1 MLSSGAICR
10 AQPTGGP
17 RGMAYWLF
25 WAIAILLCIDGSTA
39 ATDVSH
45 GRPRITKCRSPQQ
58 ETITCYWTYGEFRN
72 LSSPSLIKLQY
83 KKKIEANWT
92 DCPDTVTG
100 GENSCYFSKTYTSIW
115 VSYCTKLVSEDTE
128 FDDYCFSVDDIVEPD
143 PPVAL
148 NWTVLNISL
157 TRMRVD
163 IQLSWEPP
171 PSADVTS
178 GWISL
183 EYEVHMKEA
192 NESQWTV
199 LDKVQTKY
207 LPVYALKTGKDYF
220 ARVRCKQ
227 LSNGK
232 FGEFSEILHI
242 PLTILPEPDLPD
254 VPFLLFLTI
263 GLFGMLLVFIF
274 ILVFKKKR
282 LKMIILPPVPV
293 PKIKGIDPDLLQRGK
308 LDEVNSIL
316 ACHDHYKPQLYND
329 DPWVEFIE
337 LDLDDTDEK
346 NEGSDTDRLLGEEHR
361 KTHSCLG
368 VKDDDS
374 GRASCCEPDI
384 PETDFSNSDTCNG
397 TSDLGQTQ
405 NVRENEADL
414 LCLDEK
420 SNSGSP
426 TSVSVPNTEEGSPKP
441 EAEKTWPVAVSENQP
456 TSLPVPITL
465 SKLSIKP
472 SMDFYALVSDIT
484 PAGRL
489 LLSPGQRMK
498 NENEECNQ
506 AVIQHPA
513 NLNQDSA
520 YICESAVTAFC
531 AASKPRDT
539 EASVKPNVIDDS
551 YFTTESLNIPEMNP
565 CFAEKASSY
574 DMPVSDYTSVHIINS
589 PQNLVLNTTVLPDKE
604 FLPPCGY
611 MTPDQMGFIYTDLSQ

>member
-1 MLSSGAICR
+1 MTAASFDNSEPRYSS
-10 AQPTGGP
+10 

-25 WAIAILLCIDGSTA
+25 WVTVILLYIDGSTA
-39 ATDVSH
+39 ATDVSL
-45 GRPRITKCRSPQQ
+45 GKPRIIKCRSPQQ
-58 ETITCYWTYGEFRN
+58 ETITCYWTNGEFRN
-72 LSSPSLIKLQY
+72 LSLSGLLKLQY
-83 KKKIEANWT
+83 KKKTEANWT
-92 DCPDTVTG
+92 DCPDTITG

-143 PPVAL
+143 PPMAL

-157 TRMRVD
+157 TRMRID

-171 PSADVTS
+171 PSADVSS

-183 EYEVHMKEA
+183 EYEVHLKEA
-192 NESQWTV
+192 NESQWTI

-232 FGEFSEILHI
+232 FGEFSDVLHI
-242 PLTILPEPDLPD
+242 PLSILPEPDLPD
-254 VPFLLFLTI
+254 VPFLLFLII

-316 ACHDHYKPQLYND
+316 ACHDHYKQQLYND

-361 KTHSCLG
+361 KNHNCLG

-384 PETDFSNSDTCNG
+384 PETDFSNSDTCDG

-405 NVRENEADL
+405 NVKENEADL

-420 SNSGSP
+420 SNSVSP
-426 TSVSVPNTEEGSPKP
+426 TNVSVPNTEDGSPKP
-441 EAEKTWPVAVSENQP
+441 EAEKTCPVAVSENEP
-456 TSLPVPITL
+456 TSLPVSAPI
-465 SKLSIKP
+465 SKMRAKP

-506 AVIQHPA
+506 TVIQHPA
-513 NLNQDSA
+513 NLNPDSP

-589 PQNLVLNTTVLPDKE
+589 PQNLVLNTTVLPNKE
-604 FLPPCGY
+604 FLAPCGY
-611 MTPDQMGFIYTDLSQ
+611 MTPDQVNKVMK